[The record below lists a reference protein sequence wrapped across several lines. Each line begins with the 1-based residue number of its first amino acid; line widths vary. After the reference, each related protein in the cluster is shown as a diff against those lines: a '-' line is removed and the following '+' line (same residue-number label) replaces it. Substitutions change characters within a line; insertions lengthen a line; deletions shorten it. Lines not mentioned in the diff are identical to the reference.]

1 MSEHGTEESKMSEC
15 GDKCLCGKKTEL
27 DPNVQS
33 VMTKH
38 KTRAEVGMDK
48 YGVDTTRTDV
58 DLRGWLNHLQEEL
71 MDANVYIEATMAQM
85 DALAADLAERERTLE
100 EREKALNSE

>member
-1 MSEHGTEESKMSEC
+1 MSEHRTEESKMSEC

-71 MDANVYIEATMAQM
+71 MDATLYLQKLKESTTEELQEALLKSIEVYDQETI
-85 DALAADLAERERTLE
+85 
-100 EREKALNSE
+100 